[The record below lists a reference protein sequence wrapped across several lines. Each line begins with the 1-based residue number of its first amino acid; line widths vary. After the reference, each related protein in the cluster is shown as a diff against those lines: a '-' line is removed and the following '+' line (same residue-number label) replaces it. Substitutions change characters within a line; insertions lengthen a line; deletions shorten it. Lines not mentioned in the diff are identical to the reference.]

1 MIKKCLAGVRSC
13 SHHVHYGQTV
23 LFHSVFLWRKTYSSQ
38 RRRYTI
44 GTILRRFLYAFQF
57 ILRKKNQF
65 PAMVLCLVPYY
76 LKGETR

>member
-1 MIKKCLAGVRSC
+1 MIKKTLYFSNPA
-13 SHHVHYGQTV
+13 Y
-23 LFHSVFLWRKTYSSQ
+23 HSVFLWRKTYSSQ

-44 GTILRRFLYAFQF
+44 GTFLRRFLYAFQF